1 MAGAETFVHE
11 MEEKNRASFQRL
23 LAAYTQIVEKEDF
36 SPADLLRLEM
46 KNVIESIE
54 VSAMWLAESESL
66 DVKLALASRCGDGAR
81 QCGAISERLAAL
93 GIDKAAYDA
102 RFGGYSKLFAFF
114 RSLQTVEEQAAA
126 GAVTL
131 RAYAIDRLNL
141 NANQCEAKGDP
152 ETAALFRDLLV
163 RDEQA
168 NRDVG
173 RRMLVETATAE
184 ESQARARRSA
194 FRTIEL
200 LGELQDSS
208 LLRKYLSRSLKK

>member
-1 MAGAETFVHE
+1 

-23 LAAYTQIVEKEDF
+23 LAAYAQIVEKEDY

-46 KNVIESIE
+46 KNIIETIE
-54 VSAMWLAESESL
+54 VSAMWLAESDSL
-66 DVKLALASRCGDGAR
+66 DVKLALAARCGDGAR
-81 QCGAISERLAAL
+81 HCGIIADRLAAL
-93 GIDKAAYDA
+93 GLDRAAWDA

-131 RAYAIDRLNL
+131 KAYALDRFNL
-141 NANQCEAKGDP
+141 NATHCEAKGDA
-152 ETAALFRDLLV
+152 ETAALFRDTLG
-163 RDEQA
+163 RDEQGH
-168 NRDVG
+168 RDVG
-173 RRMLVETATAE
+173 RRMLVETANAE

>member
-23 LAAYTQIVEKEDF
+23 IAAYAQIVEKEDF

-46 KNVIESIE
+46 KNIIESIE
-54 VSAMWLAESESL
+54 VSAMWLTESEHL
-66 DVKLALASRCGDGAR
+66 DVKLALAARQGDGAR
-81 QCGAISERLAAL
+81 HCGVIADRLAAL
-93 GIDKAAYDA
+93 GIEKAAWDA

-131 RAYAIDRLNL
+131 KAYAIDRLNL
-141 NANQCEAKGDP
+141 NASHCEAKGDA
-152 ETAALFRDLLV
+152 ETAALFRDTLV
-163 RDEQA
+163 RDEQGH
-168 NRDVG
+168 RDVG
-173 RRMLVETATAE
+173 RRMLVETANAE

-200 LGELQDSS
+200 LGELQDTS